1 VLVTFA
7 GSTGAEVVAEG
18 LESEE
23 QVATVLRLG
32 VILGQGF
39 VLARP
44 AEPARWRRLDA
55 AATAAGRCG

>member
-1 VLVTFA
+1 
-7 GSTGAEVVAEG
+7 VVAEG

-32 VILGQGF
+32 VTLGQGF

-44 AEPARWRRLDA
+44 AEPARCRRLEA